1 MQRLVRAGVLLVAQP
16 VIERAGGEEGR
27 GSATHWQRHTVDH
40 RGTRPGEEIQ
50 MRPPLPSL
58 LSKLAYD
65 LYIKTNI
72 LPRQARDKHGE
83 NSKKGRLSDPFHECI
98 NSRWFTKTGS
108 GHA

>member
-58 LSKLAYD
+58 LSKLA
-65 LYIKTNI
+65 LKTNI

-83 NSKKGRLSDPFHECI
+83 NSKKGRLSDPFHEC